1 MDIALF
7 LSRLIKLLSAL
18 FLAPPSSLYLT
29 VLKKQTVV
37 GGDGG
42 GAAPMSLIVNVG
54 LP

>member
-7 LSRLIKLLSAL
+7 LSRLIKLLSAP

-37 GGDGG
+37 GEDGG
-42 GAAPMSLIVNVG
+42 GAPMSLIVNVG